1 MQAIQIRRHG
11 GPEVLEAVDRPDPSP
26 GPGEVV
32 VDVHAAGVNY
42 IDVYHR
48 TGLYGLDLPFV
59 PGQEGA
65 GVVVAVGA
73 DVRSTKRGDRV
84 AWAPVTGSYAE
95 RCVLPADKAV
105 PVPDGVDLDLAAA
118 AMLQGMTAQYLTSAT
133 FPLSPGHRVLIH
145 AAAGG
150 VGLLFVQMAKRRGA
164 MVAGTVGSEEKVAL
178 ARAAGAD
185 HVILYRDGGFRESIL
200 EWTEGKGVDAVFD
213 SVGQATWDE
222 SIGCL
227 ARRGTLVSFGQSS
240 GPVPPFEIRR
250 LSAGSYYL
258 TRPSLGH
265 YVATREELLER
276 AGAVLDAIADGQ
288 LEIRVDSRYPLS
300 AAADAH
306 RRIESRE
313 SSGKILIVPGN
324 R

>member
-1 MQAIQIRRHG
+1 MQAIQISRHG
-11 GPEVLEAVDRPDPSP
+11 GPEVLERVDLPDPRP
-26 GPGEVV
+26 GPGEIL
-32 VDVHAAGVNY
+32 VDVQAAGVNY

-48 TGLYGLDLPFV
+48 TGLYQLEMPFV

-65 GVVVAVGA
+65 GVVVAIGE
-73 DVRSTKRGDRV
+73 DVISTKRGDRV
-84 AWAPVTGSYAE
+84 AWAPVSGSYAE
-95 RCVLPADKAV
+95 RRVLPADKAV
-105 PVPDGVDLDLAAA
+105 PVPNRVDLDVAAA
-118 AMLQGMTAQYLTSAT
+118 AMLQGMTAQYLTSTT
-133 FPLSPGHRVLIH
+133 FPLSRGHRVLIH

-164 MVAGTVGSEEKVAL
+164 MVAGTVGSEEKAAL

-185 HVILYRDGGFRESIL
+185 HVILYRDGGFRESVL
-200 EWTEGKGVDAVFD
+200 EWTDGKGVDAVFD

-222 SIGCL
+222 SLGCL

-265 YVATREELLER
+265 YVATREALLER
-276 AGAVLDAIADGQ
+276 AGAVLDAIADGH
-288 LEIRVDSRYPLS
+288 LEIRIDSRYPLA
-300 AAADAH
+300 AAADAQ